1 MWNWLEKILGTDAL
15 VLNNEYKPKR
25 ARTKRGRY
33 KGDDKSTKNVNEAW
47 VGGKAPKRTYK
58 IKGKTYYLK
67 KRIKPKK

>member
-1 MWNWLEKILGTDAL
+1 MFKWLQNLSWANIIGYDE
-15 VLNNEYKPKR
+15 PKR

-47 VGGKAPKRTYK
+47 VGGKAPRRTYK

>member
-1 MWNWLEKILGTDAL
+1 MFKWLQNLSWANIIGYDD
-15 VLNNEYKPKR
+15 PKR

-67 KRIKPKK
+67 KRIKTK